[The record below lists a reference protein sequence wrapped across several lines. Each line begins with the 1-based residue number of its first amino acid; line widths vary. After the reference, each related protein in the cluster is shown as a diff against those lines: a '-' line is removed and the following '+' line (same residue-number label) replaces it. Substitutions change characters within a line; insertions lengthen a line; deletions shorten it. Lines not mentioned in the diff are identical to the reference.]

1 MRGLEVTLGSGVGP
15 LECACPE
22 LEWLPASRQSSH
34 RKEGSPAPPGGCPR
48 RTRCSLRDKDVIKLL
63 VLLDVSACPGLV
75 GGVRVP
81 GRMEASGQSPFHMF
95 CPKGKPLPLPPR
107 SCQALP
113 FPCPLPFVLGAVTG
127 PPWYWLWREESKPRS
142 LGRRPLLLGGRGFAG
157 RGQTDPY
164 RTRPEAATAPQR
176 P

>member
-75 GGVRVP
+75 GGQCIISNL
-81 GRMEASGQSPFHMF
+81 GIGFFFFLIFHLIF
-95 CPKGKPLPLPPR
+95 
-107 SCQALP
+107 QNI
-113 FPCPLPFVLGAVTG
+113 
-127 PPWYWLWREESKPRS
+127 
-142 LGRRPLLLGGRGFAG
+142 
-157 RGQTDPY
+157 TDH
-164 RTRPEAATAPQR
+164 R
-176 P
+176 